1 MGMSSD
7 RATLIRFDKGTLTL
21 HDLPPGCETLPG
33 VQWDA
38 RTMTHR
44 APAWRYREIVLQLR
58 KRGIDYHDHAKAFEA
73 VALPLRA
80 PITPRPFQASARDA
94 WVANGKQGV
103 VVLPTGAGKTILA
116 VMLISLT
123 ERPTLIHVPTIDLM
137 HQWIDV
143 LTKYFDQPIGA
154 LGGGCHE
161 IERLT
166 VATYDSALIHATHR
180 GNTFGLVVFDECHH
194 LPSEQYQFTALASL
208 APFRLGL
215 TATPERAD
223 GREAQLYE
231 WLGGPCHTVHIDE
244 LEGDT
249 LAPYDVE
256 TVEVDLTDEE
266 REAYDTSRAAYIDF
280 LRHEQISMSS
290 PRGWQTFI
298 YRSSLSAE
306 GRQAFQAYL
315 TQKRLSQAAAGKEQA
330 IWELL
335 QKHRGDRILIFTQDN
350 EMAYRLGRHFFLPVL
365 THQTKVKER
374 KAFLDAFR
382 AGEYR
387 ILVTS
392 KVLNEGVDVP
402 EANIAIVVS
411 GSGSIR
417 EHVQRLGRV
426 LRASPGKRATLYE
439 LIARETGEYYVNQ
452 RRRQH
457 RAYERFS

>member
-1 MGMSSD
+1 MLGNM
-7 RATLIRFDKGTLTL
+7 TELQFDKGTLILHRLTQEEQQTL
-21 HDLPPGCETLPG
+21 QLAG
-33 VQWDA
+33 VQWDQ
-38 RTMTHR
+38 RTQTHR
-44 APAWRYREIVLQLR
+44 APAWYYREIILQLR
-58 KRGIDYHDHAKAFEA
+58 QNEVAHEDHAKSFEP
-73 VALPLRA
+73 VALPLKK
-80 PITPRPFQASARDA
+80 PITPRSFQAKARDA
-94 WVANGKQGV
+94 WIENGKQGV
-103 VVLPTGAGKTILA
+103 VVLPTGAGKTVLA
-116 VMLISLT
+116 VLLISLT

-143 LTKYFDQPIGA
+143 LSAHFDEPIGA
-154 LGGGCHE
+154 LGGGSHE

-166 VATYDSALIHATHR
+166 VSTYDSALIHATHK
-180 GNTFGLVVFDECHH
+180 GNAFGFVIYDECHH
-194 LPSEQYQFTALASL
+194 LPSEQYQFTALATL

-231 WLGGPCHTVHIDE
+231 WLGGLCFTIHIDE
-244 LEGDT
+244 LEGNT

-256 TVEVDLTDEE
+256 TIEIDLNDEE
-266 REAYDTSRAAYIDF
+266 RAIYDETRANYIDF
-280 LRHEQISMSS
+280 LRSEHINMSS

-298 YRSSLSAE
+298 YRSSLTPE

-315 TQKRLSQAAAGKEQA
+315 TQKRLSQAAAGKEEA
-330 IWELL
+330 IWNLL
-335 QKHRGDRILIFTQDN
+335 QQHRGDLILIFTQDN
-350 EMAYRLGRHFFLPVL
+350 DMAYRLGRRFLLPVL

-382 AGEYR
+382 AGDYR

-402 EANIAIVVS
+402 EANVAIVVS

-426 LRASPGKRATLYE
+426 LRARPGKRATLYE
-439 LIARETGEYYVNQ
+439 LIARDTGEYYINE

>member
-1 MGMSSD
+1 MKPEPTTEL
-7 RATLIRFDKGTLTL
+7 AFDKGTLVIRHLAEEHT
-21 HDLPPGCETLPG
+21 GLPG

-38 RTMTHR
+38 RTLTHR
-44 APAWRYREIVLQLR
+44 APAWRYRELVLALR
-58 KRGIDYHDHAKAFEA
+58 EKKVPLRDHARQFEPI
-73 VALPLRA
+73 ALPLKRT
-80 PITPRPFQASARDA
+80 IVPRPFQASARDA
-94 WVANGKQGV
+94 WMANGQQGV
-103 VVLPTGAGKTILA
+103 VVLPTGAGKTVLA
-116 VMLISLT
+116 VLLISLT
-123 ERPTLIHVPTIDLM
+123 ERPTLVHVPTIDLM

-143 LTKYFDQPIGA
+143 LGQHFDEPIGA
-154 LGGGCHE
+154 LGGGSHE

-166 VATYDSALIHATHR
+166 VATYDSALIHATNR
-180 GNTFGLVVFDECHH
+180 GNAFGFVIYDECHH
-194 LPSEQYQFTALASL
+194 LPSDQYQFTALATL

-223 GREAQLYE
+223 GREAQLFE
-231 WLGGPCHTVHIDE
+231 WLGGLCYSAHIDE

-249 LAPYDVE
+249 LAPYVVKTIE
-256 TVEVDLTDEE
+256 IDLLEEE
-266 REAYDTSRAAYIDF
+266 REAYEEARGRYIDF
-280 LRHEQISMSS
+280 LRSERIDMGS

-298 YRSSLSAE
+298 YRSSLTQE
-306 GRQAFQAYL
+306 GRQAFQSYL
-315 TQKRLSQAAAGKEQA
+315 AQKRLSQAAAGKEA
-330 IWELL
+330 TIWQLL
-335 QKHRGDRILIFTQDN
+335 QEHREDRILIFTQDN
-350 EMAYRLGRHFFLPVL
+350 EMAYRLGRLLFLPVL
-365 THQTKVKER
+365 THQTKIKER

-382 AGEYR
+382 AGTYR

-426 LRASPGKRATLYE
+426 LRARAGKEAILYE
-439 LIARETGEYYVNQ
+439 LVARDTGEFYVNQ